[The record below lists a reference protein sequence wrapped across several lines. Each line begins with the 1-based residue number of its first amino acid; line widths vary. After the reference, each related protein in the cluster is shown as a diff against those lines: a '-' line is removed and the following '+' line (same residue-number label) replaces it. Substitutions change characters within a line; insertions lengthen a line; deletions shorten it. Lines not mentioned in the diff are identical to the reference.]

1 MEYIDILTRILS
13 ALLLGFIIGLEREM
27 TNKYAGLRTN
37 ILVCLGACIF
47 TIISIYGFPTFA
59 DGDNVIVSQATGVRD
74 TARIAA
80 QVVTGIGFI
89 GGGTVL
95 RHGANVFGLT
105 TAATLWCTAAIGVLC
120 ASGFILEA
128 ISGTVIILFSNVFL
142 RYVNKIVNQKSKYE
156 QTKEEFK
163 VTITSSK
170 DRIKELIKDIT
181 SNTKFNINKLDV
193 KKNTIILNITFFKP
207 EEKQITKFID
217 IINKKYEIEEYSYE
231 KLKEEIKI
239 EEYDEL

>member
-1 MEYIDILTRILS
+1 MSLEKFIVYLLICFFLS
-13 ALLLGFIIGLEREM
+13 FFIGIERQ
-27 TNKYAGLRTN
+27 YRQRSVGLRTT
-37 ILVCLGACIF
+37 ILVAIGSYLF
-47 TIISIYGFPTFA
+47 
-59 DGDNVIVSQATGVRD
+59 VSFSFLLNGYNIDVT
-74 TARIAA
+74 RIAA
-80 QVVTGIGFI
+80 QIVTGIGF
-89 GGGTVL
+89 L
-95 RHGANVFGLT
+95 GAGVILKDGVKIRGLT
-105 TAATLWCTAAIGVLC
+105 TAATLWCTASIGVLC

-142 RYVNKIVNQKSKYE
+142 RYVNKIVNQKSRYE
-156 QTKEEFK
+156 QTSEEFK

-207 EEKQITKFID
+207 EEKQITEFID

>member
-1 MEYIDILTRILS
+1 MSLEKFIVYLLICFFLS
-13 ALLLGFIIGLEREM
+13 FFIGIERQ
-27 TNKYAGLRTN
+27 YRHRSVGLRTT
-37 ILVCLGACIF
+37 ILVAIGSYLFVNFSFLLNGYNIDV
-47 TIISIYGFPTFA
+47 T
-59 DGDNVIVSQATGVRD
+59 
-74 TARIAA
+74 RIAA
-80 QVVTGIGFI
+80 QIVTGIGF
-89 GGGTVL
+89 L
-95 RHGANVFGLT
+95 GAGVILKDGVKIRGLT

-142 RYVNKIVNQKSKYE
+142 RYVNKIVNQKSRYE

-207 EEKQITKFID
+207 EEKQITEFID

>member
-1 MEYIDILTRILS
+1 MSLEQFIVYLLICFFLS
-13 ALLLGFIIGLEREM
+13 FFIGIERQ
-27 TNKYAGLRTN
+27 YRHRSVGLRTT
-37 ILVCLGACIF
+37 ILVAMGSYLF
-47 TIISIYGFPTFA
+47 
-59 DGDNVIVSQATGVRD
+59 VSFSVLLNGYNIDVT
-74 TARIAA
+74 RIAA
-80 QVVTGIGFI
+80 QIVTGIGF
-89 GGGTVL
+89 L
-95 RHGANVFGLT
+95 GAGVILKDGVKIRGLT
-105 TAATLWCTAAIGVLC
+105 TAATLWCTASIGVLC

-142 RYVNKIVNQKSKYE
+142 RYVNKIVNQKSRYE
-156 QTKEEFK
+156 QTSEEFK

-207 EEKQITKFID
+207 EEKQITEFID

>member
-1 MEYIDILTRILS
+1 MSLEQFIVYLLICFFLS
-13 ALLLGFIIGLEREM
+13 FFIGIERQ
-27 TNKYAGLRTN
+27 YRHRSVGLRTT
-37 ILVCLGACIF
+37 ILVAMGSYLF
-47 TIISIYGFPTFA
+47 
-59 DGDNVIVSQATGVRD
+59 VSFSVLLNGYNIDVT
-74 TARIAA
+74 RIAA
-80 QVVTGIGFI
+80 QIVTGIGF
-89 GGGTVL
+89 L
-95 RHGANVFGLT
+95 GAGVILKDGVKIRGLT
-105 TAATLWCTAAIGVLC
+105 TAATLWCTASIGVLC

-142 RYVNKIVNQKSKYE
+142 RYVNKIVNQKSRYE
-156 QTKEEFK
+156 QTSEEFK

-193 KKNTIILNITFFKP
+193 KKNTIILNITFFKS
-207 EEKQITKFID
+207 EEKQITEFID

>member
-1 MEYIDILTRILS
+1 MSLEKFIVYLLICFFLS
-13 ALLLGFIIGLEREM
+13 FFIGIERQ
-27 TNKYAGLRTN
+27 YRHRSVGLRTT
-37 ILVCLGACIF
+37 ILVAMGSYLF
-47 TIISIYGFPTFA
+47 
-59 DGDNVIVSQATGVRD
+59 VSFSVLLNGYNIDVT
-74 TARIAA
+74 RIAA
-80 QVVTGIGFI
+80 QIVTGIGF
-89 GGGTVL
+89 L
-95 RHGANVFGLT
+95 GAGVILKDGVKIRGLT
-105 TAATLWCTAAIGVLC
+105 TAATLWCTASIGVLC

-142 RYVNKIVNQKSKYE
+142 RYVNKIVNQKSRYE
-156 QTKEEFK
+156 QTSEEFK

-207 EEKQITKFID
+207 EEKQITEFID

>member
-1 MEYIDILTRILS
+1 MSLEQFIVYLLICFFLS
-13 ALLLGFIIGLEREM
+13 FFIGIERQ
-27 TNKYAGLRTN
+27 YRHRSVGLRTT
-37 ILVCLGACIF
+37 ILVAMGSYLF
-47 TIISIYGFPTFA
+47 
-59 DGDNVIVSQATGVRD
+59 VSFSVLLNGYNIDVT
-74 TARIAA
+74 RIAA
-80 QVVTGIGFI
+80 QIVTGIGF
-89 GGGTVL
+89 L
-95 RHGANVFGLT
+95 GAGVILKDGVKIRGLT

-163 VTITSSK
+163 VTITFSK

-207 EEKQITKFID
+207 EEKQITEFID